1 MSTQRGSFGLPSTSL
16 GRISAAAFLVG
27 IVLIVLTSTVFQ
39 SVSARLGN
47 LNIPGAVNFLV
58 LLVALVTGAIS
69 LIKDGER
76 SWAVWLS
83 TGLPALAIGFEI
95 LSLLIPGG
103 E

>member
-1 MSTQRGSFGLPSTSL
+1 MSTQGGSFGLPSTSL

-27 IVLIVLTSTVFQ
+27 IVLIVVTSTVFQ
-39 SVSARLGN
+39 SVSASLGN
-47 LNIPGAVNFLV
+47 LNVPGAVNFLV
-58 LLVALVTGAIS
+58 LLVAVVTGAVS
-69 LIKDGER
+69 LIKDRER

-103 E
+103 G

>member
-27 IVLIVLTSTVFQ
+27 IVLIVLTSTVFE
-39 SVSARLGN
+39 SVSASFGN
-47 LNIPGAVNFLV
+47 LNILGGVNFLV

-69 LIKDGER
+69 LIKGRER

-95 LSLLIPGG
+95 VSLLIPGG
-103 E
+103 G